1 MDALTFIR
9 EFQRMCNSFGGIC
22 LGCPLA
28 GGRTDCDSIREIKNP
43 RERIDVIEKWSAEN
57 PVVTNRQMLKE
68 IFGIDTDN
76 QVIKLYDTW
85 LDKEYKA
92 PEDER

>member
-1 MDALTFIR
+1 MDATTFIR
-9 EFQRMCNSFGGIC
+9 EFQRMCNSFDDTC

-28 GGRTDCDSIREIKNP
+28 GGRVDCDSIMAIKNP
-43 RERIDVIEKWSAEN
+43 RERIAVVEKWSAEN

-68 IFGIDTDN
+68 VFGIDTDN

-92 PEDER
+92 PEDKA

>member
-28 GGRTDCDSIREIKNP
+28 GGRTDCDSIMEIKNP
-43 RERIDVIEKWSAEN
+43 RERIDVIERWSVEN

-68 IFGIDTDN
+68 VFGIDMRAQSIRLN
-76 QVIKLYDTW
+76 EIW
-85 LDKEYKA
+85 LNAEYKA
-92 PEDER
+92 PEGD